1 MNARTGISREKSAL
15 TNTARKERNYKKRTI
30 NLYTYFD
37 IELDYVY
44 YANMLRNFLKGG

>member
-15 TNTARKERNYKKRTI
+15 TNIARKGRNYKKRTI
-30 NLYTYFD
+30 NSCTYLD

-44 YANMLRNFLKGG
+44 YANMPRSFLKGG